1 MALGV
6 YARKP
11 PHQHLIRNK
20 WVYKIKRKPDGPI
33 DRFKA
38 RLVAK
43 SFDQRSGIDYTET
56 FSPIIKPATIRLVLA
71 LAGVQY
77 DWPVKQLDVSNAF
90 LHGTFTEYVYM
101 EQPKGFMDP
110 THPMLVC
117 KLHKALYGLKHAPR
131 AWFNR
136 LSLLLQTRSFSG
148 SLVDSSLFVFHAHGT
163 LIFLLV
169 YVDDIL
175 LTCND

>member
-1 MALGV
+1 
-6 YARKP
+6 
-11 PHQHLIRNK
+11 
-20 WVYKIKRKPDGPI
+20 
-33 DRFKA
+33 
-38 RLVAK
+38 
-43 SFDQRSGIDYTET
+43 
-56 FSPIIKPATIRLVLA
+56 
-71 LAGVQY
+71 
-77 DWPVKQLDVSNAF
+77 
-90 LHGTFTEYVYM
+90 M